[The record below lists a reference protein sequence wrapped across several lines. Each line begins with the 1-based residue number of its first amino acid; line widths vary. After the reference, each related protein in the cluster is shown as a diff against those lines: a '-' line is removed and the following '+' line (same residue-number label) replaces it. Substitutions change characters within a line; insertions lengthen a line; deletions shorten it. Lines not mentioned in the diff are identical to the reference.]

1 MKLLEKYDLVMRE
14 YLTNIQDGPTYLSPT
29 IQNEFRQLL
38 DRRVKSIIV
47 EEVETAKSDAL
58 ILDNTPD
65 QSHIDQMS

>member
-1 MKLLEKYDLVMRE
+1 MVP
-14 YLTNIQDGPTYLSPT
+14 TTYLSPT

-38 DRRVKSIIV
+38 DRRVKSIIIK
-47 EEVETAKSDAL
+47 EVETAKSDAF

>member
-1 MKLLEKYDLVMRE
+1 MVP
-14 YLTNIQDGPTYLSPT
+14 TTYLSPT

-38 DRRVKSIIV
+38 DHRVKSIIV
-47 EEVETAKSDAL
+47 EEVETAKYDAL